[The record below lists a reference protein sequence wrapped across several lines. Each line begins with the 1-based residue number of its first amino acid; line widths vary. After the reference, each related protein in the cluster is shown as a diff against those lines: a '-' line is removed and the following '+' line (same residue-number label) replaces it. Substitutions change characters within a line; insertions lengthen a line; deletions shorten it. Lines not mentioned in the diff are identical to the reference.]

1 MTGADRVVLG
11 LGGCV
16 DYELTLTA
24 DVLEQLVTEYGV
36 RAAELTAELTGP
48 APVAG
53 ERDLVVSIL
62 GYVARGGG
70 GEHFVASA
78 PALETFAGRFPHRAT
93 LGGTS
98 VRAGILMSRLGVPS
112 TFHLVSLNDTV
123 RRLLPSDSEYI
134 SSGVEDTFH
143 PHLIVQYDRGLRIR
157 AGDLD
162 ITAPFP
168 NRLIYVND
176 PANGAML
183 LADELG
189 PRLRAA
195 EVFLISGFNA
205 MRDKDELDQ
214 RLASLRSHMRQLPPG
229 AVTYF
234 EDAAYHEPAFSR
246 RVRDAL
252 LDEIDVYGMNEDEM
266 QAYLGHP
273 VDLLS
278 AREVADALT
287 AVHTLIPVPTLVLH
301 TKYWAAALCRKVL
314 GARAGAYAD
323 ALDTGTVL
331 AATRYS
337 HGDDFT
343 DEDIERLRRQ
353 PRRPES
359 VAFAGA
365 LSQRLGGE
373 QMGSSV
379 HCVPGFALD
388 VAHPTTVGLGDTFVG
403 GFLAAL
409 AQEDRR

>member
-1 MTGADRVVLG
+1 MAGASRVVLG
-11 LGGCV
+11 LGGCI
-16 DYELTLTA
+16 DYELKLTA
-24 DVLEQLVTEYGV
+24 GVLEQLVAEYGIV
-36 RAAELTAELTGP
+36 AADLVSP
-48 APVAG
+48 ATVTS

-78 PALETFAGRFPHRAT
+78 PALETFAARFPHRAT

-98 VRAGILMSRLGVPS
+98 VRAGILMSRLGIPS
-112 TFHLVSLNDTV
+112 TLHLVSVNDTV
-123 RRLLPSDSEYI
+123 RRLLPADSAYI
-134 SSGVEDTFH
+134 ASGLEDTFY
-143 PHLIVQYDRGLRIR
+143 PHLIVQYDKGLRVR

-162 ITAPFP
+162 IAAPFP

-183 LADELG
+183 LTDELG

-205 MRDKDELDQ
+205 MRSAAELDR
-214 RLASLRSHMRQLPPG
+214 RLADLRSHMRQLPTG

-252 LDEIDVYGMNEDEM
+252 LDSIDVYGLNEDEM
-266 QAYLGHP
+266 QSYLGHP

-278 AREVADALT
+278 AAKVADALE
-287 AVHTLIPVPTLVLH
+287 AVHALIPVPTLILH
-301 TKYWAAALCRKVL
+301 TKYWAAAH
-314 GARAGAYAD
+314 GERAGSFAE
-323 ALDTGTVL
+323 ALDTGTVM
-331 AATRYS
+331 AAARYTY
-337 HGDDFT
+337 GDDFT
-343 DEDIERLRRQ
+343 DEDLNRLRRR

-359 VAFAGA
+359 MAFADA
-365 LSQRLGGE
+365 LHAR
-373 QMGSSV
+373 MGSTV

-388 VAHPTTVGLGDTFVG
+388 VEHPTTVGLGDTFVG
-403 GFLAAL
+403 GFLAVL
-409 AQEDRR
+409 ADSDGHRRPHPDGDGG